1 MIENFFLRL
10 LTFLIS
16 HLAVLFFVSS
26 VIFKSFD
33 RMSIFPVKPDIFV
46 QSFVNDKE
54 TSLIQTVSLI
64 GNYET
69 K

>member
-1 MIENFFLRL
+1 MIEKNFLRS
-10 LTFLIS
+10 LTFLKS

-46 QSFVNDKE
+46 QSFANDNE
-54 TSLIQTVSLI
+54 TSLIQRVSLI